1 MIQVRIDETQARAV
15 VMEGRKA
22 KEKGLGDYLALRWV
36 GEERMMTYQWNS
48 LTAGMKRKRKK
59 FGRKDNEFSLGYVGF
74 EGPAGDPRRTDQLL
88 VGCMSLALGE
98 RVWAGA

>member
-1 MIQVRIDETQARAV
+1 MAQVGGGGKNDDLPVEFFNSV
-15 VMEGRKA
+15 G
-22 KEKGLGDYLALRWV
+22 KE
-36 GEERMMTYQWNS
+36 
-48 LTAGMKRKRKK
+48 RKRKK

-88 VGCMSLALGE
+88 AGCMSLALGE